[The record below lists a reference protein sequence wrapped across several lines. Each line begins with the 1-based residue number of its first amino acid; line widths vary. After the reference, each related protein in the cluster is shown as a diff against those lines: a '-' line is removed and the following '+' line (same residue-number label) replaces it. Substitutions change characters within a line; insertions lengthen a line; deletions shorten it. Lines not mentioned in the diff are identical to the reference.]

1 MYMVFH
7 QNNPRVSDK
16 VVCSSDANLAIS
28 TLVFSFALNLRQV
41 LFVYLF
47 VEFRPTQ
54 EFFTHLEMSP
64 LPVKDCKFWPKLG
77 THSHWAV
84 RVLERAKPAVTRVNR
99 LKWSLARTSET
110 CCRTFGS
117 GAVTACFN
125 DLGLSRLGI
134 EHRSPACEVNDLP
147 LRHVLDPRGFF

>member
-1 MYMVFH
+1 MVH
-7 QNNPRVSDK
+7 CSVSP
-16 VVCSSDANLAIS
+16 
-28 TLVFSFALNLRQV
+28 LVFYGTELQSRLDITFSWSTHTVQTHALLCLKNC
-41 LFVYLF
+41 FVFFL
-47 VEFRPTQ
+47 PTRH
-54 EFFTHLEMSP
+54 FLTHKETSP
-64 LPVKDCKFWPKLG
+64 LPMKGFTFWPILG
-77 THSHWAV
+77 IHGHWAV

>member
-16 VVCSSDANLAIS
+16 VVCSLEANLAIS

-64 LPVKDCKFWPKLG
+64 LPVKGCKF
-77 THSHWAV
+77 
-84 RVLERAKPAVTRVNR
+84 
-99 LKWSLARTSET
+99 
-110 CCRTFGS
+110 
-117 GAVTACFN
+117 
-125 DLGLSRLGI
+125 
-134 EHRSPACEVNDLP
+134 
-147 LRHVLDPRGFF
+147 